1 MNGRHVLVTG
11 AGGFIGSHLVERLV
25 QDGAKVRALAHYNS
39 RNDWGLLELLPA
51 DTLAKVQVVTGDVTD
66 PFAVS
71 KAVKGSA
78 TVYHLSSLIGI
89 PYSYEA
95 PQSYVSTNIAGAAN
109 VMQACLEHEVER
121 VVHTSTSECYG
132 TARYVPIDEAHPLQP
147 QSPYSASKIGAD
159 ALVESY
165 HRAFGLPV
173 ATIRPFNAFGPRQ
186 SARAVIPTVIAQ
198 ALAGDEIRLGSLTP
212 TRDFT
217 YVTDLVDGFV
227 RVGSTPEAVGQ
238 VINVGS
244 GREISI
250 GDLAKLILKLAGSAA
265 PIREAKE
272 RRRPEAS
279 EVERLLC
286 DNRRAQS
293 VLGWAPRVSLEDG
306 LTRTIEWFK
315 AHRGRYKSDVYNV

>member
-1 MNGRHVLVTG
+1 MNGRPVLVTG

-25 QDGAKVRALAHYNS
+25 EEGCRVRALTHYNS

-51 DTLAKVQVVTGDVTD
+51 ETLAAVEVVSGDVTD
-66 PFAVS
+66 PFAVR
-71 KAVKGSA
+71 KAVKGCEV
-78 TVYHLSSLIGI
+78 VYHLASLIAI

-95 PQSYVSTNIAGAAN
+95 PQSYVSTNVLGATN
-109 VMQACLEHEVER
+109 VMQACLDERVQR

-132 TARYVPIDEAHPLQP
+132 TAKYVPIDEAHPLQP

-159 ALVESY
+159 AIAESY
-165 HRAFGLPV
+165 HRALGLPV

-198 ALAGDEIRLGSLTP
+198 ALAGNEVRLGSLTP

-217 YVTDLVDGFV
+217 FVTDTVDGFI
-227 RVGSTPEAVGQ
+227 RVGNANEAVGQ

-250 GDLAKLILKLAGSAA
+250 GDLAQLIFQLIGSSAR
-265 PIREAKE
+265 IRGEDV

-286 DNRRAQS
+286 DQRKAKAL
-293 VLGWAPRVSLEDG
+293 LGWAPRISLEDG
-306 LTRTIEWFK
+306 LARTIEWFK
-315 AHRGRYKSDVYNV
+315 SHRGRYKSDVYNV